1 MISFPTCLDYSFIK
15 ASALGKGQ
23 YKLYEAIFLKLGR
36 DYELHTWSLVS
47 IHEPDSS
54 HFQSLNGSLLY
65 IFSWFPCKN
74 RTSGNSHLL
83 PDQEYNRPWFQL
95 CSLLSILV
103 LTLILKNLTWECWLP
118 YFHFI
123 YLLYISF
130 YIYYTVT

>member
-15 ASALGKGQ
+15 ALALGKGQ
-23 YKLYEAIFLKLGR
+23 YKLYEALFLKLGR

-47 IHEPDSS
+47 IHEPNSS
-54 HFQSLNGSLLY
+54 HFQGLNGSLLY
-65 IFSWFPCKN
+65 TFLSFPCKN
-74 RTSGNSHLL
+74 RTSGNSHPL

-95 CSLLSILV
+95 CSLLSILE

-123 YLLYISF
+123 YLCYISF
-130 YIYYTVT
+130 YIYFTLT